1 MTQAEFKGDVSALE
15 AWTALAENTEAALID
30 VRTAVEWTFVGG
42 ADLETLQKN
51 VHRMDWQKFPGWVR
65 NEFFVEEVLAAGLQK
80 SQPLYLICRSGVRSR
95 AAAIELAAHGFTTY
109 NIADGFEGQ
118 LSPEGRRGV
127 GGWRA
132 LGLPWKQ
139 T

>member
-1 MTQAEFKGDVSALE
+1 MTQAEFKGDVSALD
-15 AWTALAENTEAALID
+15 AWAALAESPAAALID
-30 VRTAVEWTFVGG
+30 VRTAVEWAFVGIPELSSLKKTTHR
-42 ADLETLQKN
+42 LE
-51 VHRMDWQKFPGWVR
+51 WQKFPGWAR
-65 NEFFVEEVLAAGLQK
+65 NESFLDEVLAAGLQ
-80 SQPLYLICRSGVRSR
+80 SEQPLYLMCRSGVRSR

-109 NIADGFEGQ
+109 SIADGFEGQ
-118 LSPEGRRGV
+118 LNPNGQRGV